1 MAKPQKCLLASLN
14 FFYKAN
20 SFLYLKFLFKLIW
33 RSDIINDLY
42 FRIIYL
48 FNMYMYLYFDNFLLS
63 EWFLVWCFV
72 CESWNIRMLTCFYSS
87 EAANLC
93 NQDYI
98 QIVTVWFIYP
108 FYCRCNLSELT
119 SAFYNICSNSLKVFM
134 FFYQKFESHLWL

>member
-1 MAKPQKCLLASLN
+1 MIFISVS
-14 FFYKAN
+14 Y
-20 SFLYLKFLFKLIW
+20 
-33 RSDIINDLY
+33 
-42 FRIIYL
+42 IYST
-48 FNMYMYLYFDNFLLS
+48 MYMYLYFDNFLLS

-119 SAFYNICSNSLKVFM
+119 SAFYNICSNSLKVFYVFLPEIWVSLM
-134 FFYQKFESHLWL
+134 IIDLYCLIMISILSFTKTFVILCRQVKTHNLKTLL

>member
-1 MAKPQKCLLASLN
+1 MIFISVS
-14 FFYKAN
+14 Y
-20 SFLYLKFLFKLIW
+20 
-33 RSDIINDLY
+33 
-42 FRIIYL
+42 IYST
-48 FNMYMYLYFDNFLLS
+48 MYMYLYFDNFLLS

-119 SAFYNICSNSLKVFM
+119 SAFYNICSNSLKVFVFLPEIWVSLM
-134 FFYQKFESHLWL
+134 IIDLYCLIMISILSFTKTFVILCRQVKTHNLKTLL